1 MSQLAT
7 SASASASAPA
17 PAPAPD
23 ADEAVS
29 GRQSRWESLK
39 PLVLDAVVPTA
50 SYYLL
55 SKGFGMSTLAALA
68 WSSVVPAGR
77 TLWGLVKERRL
88 NGFAALILV
97 AGLVGLLLSLLA
109 GDPRLMLAK
118 DSGITATI
126 GVAVLVSVAVGRPL
140 MTVGLK
146 PWVTKRNPVRTAVWE
161 RLVAERGQFA
171 RMERAVALGAFGLAV
186 GALDAAM
193 NMLGVSLQR
202 TYGRSIMLG
211 FHAAYSLGGIA
222 GASIAW
228 AGAHWD
234 LSLFVSYLPVVVV
247 LLPAALVG
255 SRWYVDAAAHATAT
269 ATATA
274 TAGAE
279 AGDAGEGKGG
289 PVVFKLLLP
298 LCLVMTFAYI
308 GDSTVS
314 NWSAKYLQDV
324 LGSSEEVSTVPY
336 NVYMVMTLLGRGL
349 GDLGVRRFGAVA
361 VVRVGSVV
369 AALGFAI
376 VAAAP
381 GAWTGILGFT
391 VLGFGLSVIV
401 PQTFAAAGRQAFER
415 HGPGA
420 SDAAVARLNVFN
432 YVGFLIGSPLVGALG
447 DAWNYR
453 GAMLVPMVLV
463 LVTLLYARSFAPG
476 ADRYGD
482 GHERPRTADVGRGSN
497 GL

>member
-1 MSQLAT
+1 MTDELRRGRASLAFSFLVQGVT
-7 SASASASAPA
+7 FALLVTRIPA
-17 PAPAPD
+17 IQD
-23 ADEAVS
+23 QYGISD
-29 GRQSRWESLK
+29 G
-39 PLVLDAVVPTA
+39 
-50 SYYLL
+50 LL
-55 SKGFGMSTLAALA
+55 PVFLAAVPILA
-68 WSSVVPAGR
+68 GVGSVGTEWLVKRVPPSRVLRWAQPVVLLALLGVGAGD
-77 TLWGLVKERRL
+77 TLWQV
-88 NGFAALILV
+88 
-97 AGLVGLLLSLLA
+97 
-109 GDPRLMLAK
+109 
-118 DSGITATI
+118 
-126 GVAVLVSVAVGRPL
+126 
-140 MTVGLK
+140 
-146 PWVTKRNPVRTAVWE
+146 
-161 RLVAERGQFA
+161 
-171 RMERAVALGAFGLAV
+171 AVALGAFGLSV
-186 GALDAAM
+186 GALDASM

-202 TYGRSIMLG
+202 ASGRSIMLG
-211 FHAAYSLGGIA
+211 FHAAYSLGGIM
-222 GASIAW
+222 GASAAW

-255 SRWYVDAAAHATAT
+255 SRWYVDAD
-269 ATATA
+269 
-274 TAGAE
+274 AGAD
-279 AGDAGEGKGG
+279 AAAAGEGKGG

-369 AALGFAI
+369 GALGFAI
-376 VAAAP
+376 VAVAP

-391 VLGFGLSVIV
+391 VLGLGLCVIV
-401 PQTFAAAGRQAFER
+401 PQTFAAAGRLF
-415 HGPGA
+415 PGA

-463 LVTLLYARSFAPG
+463 LVTLLYARSFAPET
-476 ADRYGD
+476 DRYGD